1 MPRPSWM
8 SIAAFVCLLGH
19 LPSQAELVRRV
30 QTELDAGRVGQASEI
45 VDEATRSWPESV
57 DVVLLRAMCLARAG
71 DREGVARCRE
81 LAAALLRQRLDGIEA
96 MLPAPVAAGARST
109 PPTPGPA
116 SVQVSPAV
124 PPVGAAGTADPGSR
138 SESPAVP
145 PTPAAELERLTT
157 AVEVPDAR
165 ERKLAAAQLEL
176 AASRMVAE
184 AEANIDSGDASV
196 AEARFEAVLRSAE
209 RRPEIV
215 GGAVIG
221 MTASKSPK
229 VVAAALDVL
238 VGVLDKLVGAAIAAF
253 EAGDDVEGNQRQ
265 ELALRV
271 ASTLCE
277 HRREMPALRG
287 MRAWADSRAPRL
299 AAAGLR
305 AMAAMFERWAARIE
319 ATGSSPAEFAAESER
334 FLVAADELH
343 GSAAA
348 VPVVEQTLWTMRD
361 SPFRGFADGL
371 RERLRRW
378 ALEHVRVG
386 RALVDTDQK
395 AAAKALAR
403 AWAIDSSAEQEGLDA
418 ARLFEQAAMLGQAIR
433 IYKRLAATGGAVV
446 ADVSRQRLEELQAAA
461 QPVAA
466 ALEPFS
472 GVPTSGEAMRTR
484 VETIRT
490 RLPIL
495 EGPELDVIDG
505 FVEQGNFVVASS
517 RLSEAIAAVRAG
529 GLRTLPATGGRPHQG
544 DAFRLVEVE
553 VAFRW
558 LPSQQGVGGG
568 LGFWASA
575 TNVAAGTWSSV
586 VRNAIFQP
594 KDETGGHPRLSW
606 NNAML
611 FCAELNVREQQ
622 AGRLP
627 PGYAYSLPTLAQLE
641 RMADAQGRVMGAR
654 SDYLWVLEAGPL
666 FPGREPSAQARATAG
681 REMLRYYR
689 FNPPG
694 ESIGFLVVLAPVAD
708 GN

>member
-1 MPRPSWM
+1 M
-8 SIAAFVCLLGH
+8 
-19 LPSQAELVRRV
+19 
-30 QTELDAGRVGQASEI
+30 QTELDAARVERALEI
-45 VDEATRSWPESV
+45 VDEAMRSGPESV
-57 DVVLLRAMCLARAG
+57 DVLLLRAMCFARAG

-96 MLPAPVAAGARST
+96 MLSAPVAAGARST

-124 PPVGAAGTADPGSR
+124 PPGGAAGTADTGSW
-138 SESPAVP
+138 SESPAAP
-145 PTPAAELERLTT
+145 PTPAAELERLTA

-165 ERKLAAAQLEL
+165 ERKLAAARLEL

-184 AEANIDSGDASV
+184 AEANLDGGDAS
-196 AEARFEAVLRSAE
+196 AADARFEAVLRSAE

-215 GGAVIG
+215 GSAVIG
-221 MTASKSPK
+221 MTASKSPR
-229 VVAAALDVL
+229 VVAAALEAL
-238 VGVLDKLVGAAIAAF
+238 VGVLDELVAAAIAAF
-253 EAGDDVEGNQRQ
+253 DAGEEVEGNQRQ

-271 ASTLCE
+271 ASILCE

-287 MRAWADSRAPRL
+287 MRAWADSPAPRL

-319 ATGSSPAEFAAESER
+319 ATGNSPAEFAAESER

-343 GSAAA
+343 GSSAAM
-348 VPVVEQTLWTMRD
+348 PVVEQTLWTMRD
-361 SPFRGFADGL
+361 SPFRSFADGL

-378 ALEHVRVG
+378 AGEHVRVG
-386 RALVDTDQK
+386 RTLVGTNQK
-395 AAAKALAR
+395 AAAMALAR

-418 ARLFEQAAMLGQAIR
+418 ARLFEQAAMLGQAVR

-446 ADVSRQRLEELQAAA
+446 ANVSRQRLEELQAAA

-466 ALEPFS
+466 ALEPLT
-472 GVPTSGEAMRTR
+472 GVPTSGEAMRAR

-517 RLSEAIAAVRAG
+517 RLSEAIAAVRTG
-529 GLRTLPATGGRPHQG
+529 GIRILPTTGGRPHQG
-544 DAFRLVEVE
+544 DAFRLGEVE
-553 VAFRW
+553 LAFRW
-558 LPSQQGVGGG
+558 LPSQPGIDSG
-568 LGFWASA
+568 LGFWACT
-575 TNVAAGTWSSV
+575 TNVAAGIWSSV

-594 KDETGGHPRLSW
+594 KDETGGYPRLSW

-627 PGYAYSLPTLAQLE
+627 PGYAYSLPMLAQLE

-654 SDYLWVLEAGPL
+654 SDYLWVLEPGEL
-666 FPGREPSAQARATAG
+666 LPGREPSAQARATAG
-681 REMLRYYR
+681 REILRYFR

-708 GN
+708 GP